1 MKFKLVSQYEP
12 TGDQPEAIKQ
22 LSEMVDS
29 GIPHSTLWG
38 VTGSGKTFTMANVIR
53 NTNRPTLILS
63 HNKTLAAQL
72 YEEFKS
78 FFPENRVEYFVSYYD
93 YYQPEAYLPQS
104 DTYIEKDLAINEEL
118 EKLRLST
125 TSALLSGRRD
135 LIVVS
140 SVSCLYGMGNPS
152 DFKATT
158 MTVRVG
164 TVLGRTKFINQLT
177 TALYSRSEIDFTRG
191 TFRVKGDTI
200 DVFLAYGDIAY
211 RISFFDEEV
220 ERITTIDPLTGAFIE
235 NHNEVTIFPATIFVT
250 TKERMH
256 KAIAAI
262 QDDMLLRYN
271 ELMEYGKSLEANRLK
286 SKVEYD
292 LEMIKEIGYCSGIEN
307 YSRYF
312 DGRAEGSRPFCL
324 LDYFPEDFLL
334 FVDESHVT
342 LPQVRAMYGGD
353 YSRKRN
359 LVDYGFRLPAAID
372 NRPLKFEEFEALTNQ
387 VVYVSATPA
396 DYELHKSEGIVV
408 EQAIRPTGLLD
419 PPIEIVPTDN
429 QIDRVMEEIATTITK
444 GQRVMITTLTKRM
457 AEELNK
463 YLENSGIR
471 CTYIHSDVDSLTR
484 IELMDKFKD
493 GFFDVLIGV
502 NLLREGL
509 DIPSVSLV
517 MIMDADKEGFLRSER
532 SLIQTSGRAA
542 RNPEGRVL
550 MFADKITKSMQNTM
564 NQTNRRRE
572 KQQRYNEEHG
582 ITPTQAGVKRVN
594 DATMKLLQHEKEDE
608 RLIDDS
614 ELAKISLTM
623 AAEQQEEYKK
633 LDLPQIRRDIAL
645 TRSRMEAAAKVMDF
659 VTAQKERD
667 AMLALQKLIE

>member
-667 AMLALQKLIE
+667 TMLALQKLIE

>member
-667 AMLALQKLIE
+667 TMLGLQKLIE

>member
-1 MKFKLVSQYEP
+1 MEFKLVSQYEP
-12 TGDQPEAIKQ
+12 TGDQPEAIRQ
-22 LSEMVDS
+22 LIDEVEGGS
-29 GIPHSTLWG
+29 PHSTLWG
-38 VTGSGKTFTMANVIR
+38 VTGSGKTFTMANVI
-53 NTNRPTLILS
+53 NHCNRPTLILS

-72 YEEFKS
+72 YEEFKAY
-78 FFPENRVEYFVSYYD
+78 FPENRVEYFVSYYD
-93 YYQPEAYLPQS
+93 YYQPEAYLPKT

-158 MTVRVG
+158 ILLRVG

-177 TALYSRSEIDFTRG
+177 TALYSRSEVDFSRG

-211 RISFFDEEV
+211 RISFYDEEV

-235 NHNEVTIFPATIFVT
+235 NNIEVTIFPATIFVT

-256 KAIAAI
+256 RAIAAI
-262 QDDMLLRYN
+262 QDDMLLRFN

-312 DGRAEGSRPFCL
+312 DGREPGSRPFCL
-324 LDYFPEDFLL
+324 LDYFPKDYIL
-334 FVDESHVT
+334 FIDESHVT
-342 LPQVRAMYGGD
+342 LPQVKAMYGGD
-353 YSRKRN
+353 FSRKTN
-359 LVDYGFRLPAAID
+359 LVEYGFRLPAAID
-372 NRPLKFEEFEALTNQ
+372 NRPLKFDEFESMINQ
-387 VVYVSATPA
+387 VVYVSATPS
-396 DYELHKSEGIVV
+396 DYELIKSEGVV
-408 EQAIRPTGLLD
+408 IEQAIRPTGLLD
-419 PPIEIVPTDN
+419 PPIEVVPTDN
-429 QIDRVMEEIATTITK
+429 QIDRVMEEIAATLTK

-463 YLENSGIR
+463 YLENSGVR
-471 CTYIHSDVDSLTR
+471 CSYIHSDVDSLTR
-484 IELMDKFKD
+484 IEIMDKFRE
-493 GFFDVLIGV
+493 GIFDVLIGV

-509 DIPSVSLV
+509 DFPDVSLV

-532 SLIQTSGRAA
+532 SLIQTAGRAA

-550 MFADKITKSMQNTM
+550 MFADRITMSMQKTI

-572 KQQRYNEEHG
+572 KQQRYNEKHG

-594 DATMKLLQHEKEDE
+594 DATMKLLQHGKEEEVIINASD
-608 RLIDDS
+608 
-614 ELAKISLTM
+614 LAKISLTM
-623 AAEQQEEYKK
+623 AAEARVEYQK
-633 LDLPQIRRDIAL
+633 LDLPRIRKDIDIA
-645 TRSRMEAAAKVMDF
+645 RSRMEAAAKIMDF

-667 AMLALQKLIE
+667 VMLALQKLIE